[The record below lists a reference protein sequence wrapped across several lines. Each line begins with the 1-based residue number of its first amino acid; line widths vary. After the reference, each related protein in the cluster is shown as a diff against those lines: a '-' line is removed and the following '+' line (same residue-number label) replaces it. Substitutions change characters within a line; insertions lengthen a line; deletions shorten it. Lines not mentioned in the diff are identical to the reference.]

1 MLYNYVLFQG
11 NLRNQ
16 LNMWWNSLNEGEKMY
31 YGIFLANATGITIH
45 LYLYQFNYFLINHI

>member
-1 MLYNYVLFQG
+1 MLHNYVLFQG

-31 YGIFLANATGITIH
+31 YGIFLANATGIH
-45 LYLYQFNYFLINHI
+45 L